1 MTISK
6 KFNRLSKNAKSEIS
20 DQNNKSKK
28 ITATMSLIAA
38 NNRGDDNTRSTG
50 NGLLEEGKVYKKYD
64 KLLEA
69 AKITRAEML
78 TANATRQQ
86 MYEYN
91 KDNMQQHLTTDTT
104 QLSPSVFSFA
114 TTSTKP
120 TTIITATITATTTT
134 TTTTTTTAIAATS
147 APATKIISDR
157 KNTHSWRFDRVI
169 DGISDVIKSGR
180 DDENDDGLLRRLDD
194 SKNRWQISNPP
205 SPPYHY
211 MTSKAFDDVSDRYFL
226 SNAFPAKANANILP
240 STSVATILPTFVS
253 VSTRL
258 LPAIQSATNVSV
270 PMQQQKQSLLSQ
282 SKSTSSEL
290 LLPPDDD
297 SYSVSVSPS
306 HLNTV
311 SSSASSSSYYQHP
324 LSSSSNSSAYLTTPS
339 ASASA
344 TASTSP
350 SPSSLFCNCC
360 NNFIA
365 RCCFGSPF
373 VKAVNVRRCVL
384 ALFAITVMTIFY
396 YTHYVDTGVFVGL
409 IQRDTRPTPIVNCR
423 MTSGKHARG
432 ISPAPDHRTEA
443 GLRIDPKVLVF
454 VETTYSQL
462 GRNISELLVYN
473 RIKYKIEVAGKSL
486 PSLTNLDK
494 GRYGVIVFENLDKY
508 LHMDKW
514 NRELLDKYCREYSVG
529 VIGFVSPSEETLVAA
544 QLRGFPV
551 FVHTNLRLRDASL
564 NPASPVLRLTRA
576 GETAWGALPGDDW
589 AVFQH
594 NHSTYEP
601 IEWAQRNSQDYPS
614 DSGGQVHLPLTTV
627 LQDHGQLDGI
637 KRILFGSN
645 LHFWLHRLLFLD
657 ALSYL
662 SHGQLSLSLERMILV
677 DIDDIF
683 VGEKGTRLRPDD
695 VRALIATQK
704 IIASMVPGFRFNLG
718 FSGKYHHHGTHE
730 ENLGDDFLLQNVH
743 EFTWFSHMWKH
754 QQPHLYDNITLLIS
768 EMQLNHAF
776 AEDHNIPTTS
786 GYSISPHHSGVY
798 PAHEILYEAWQKVW
812 NIKVTSTEEYPHL
825 RPARLRRGFIHRN
838 IMVLPR
844 QTCGLFT
851 HTMYIDRYPGGR
863 DKLDESI
870 QGGELFQTIVY
881 NPINIFMTHMSNYGS
896 DRLALYTFQSVIKF
910 LQCWTNLKL
919 ASAPPIQLAEMYF
932 RLHPEEVDPVWGNP
946 CDDPRHRKIWS
957 KSKNCD
963 SLPKFLVI
971 GPQKTGTTALYTFL
985 SMHSSIASNVP
996 SPDSFEEI
1004 QFFNGKNYYR
1014 GLDWYMDFFPMD
1026 TNASTIRYMF
1036 EKSATY
1042 FDGETVPKRAHA
1054 LLPHAKIVT
1063 ILISPAKRA
1072 YSWYQHQRAHSDAIA
1087 NNYSFYQVITAADTA
1102 PKALRDLRNRCLNP
1116 GKYAQYL
1123 ERWLSYYTAQQ
1134 LHIIDGEQLRL
1145 NPVDVMNDLQRF
1157 LKIQPAFDYS
1167 NRLRYDIKKGFYCQI
1182 VNEKRN
1188 KCLGKSKGRQ
1198 YPPMDERSAKLLQRY
1213 YLSHN
1218 TALVK
1223 LMKKLGARPIPQWL
1237 KDDLSTGT

>member
-1 MTISK
+1 
-6 KFNRLSKNAKSEIS
+6 
-20 DQNNKSKK
+20 
-28 ITATMSLIAA
+28 
-38 NNRGDDNTRSTG
+38 
-50 NGLLEEGKVYKKYD
+50 
-64 KLLEA
+64 
-69 AKITRAEML
+69 
-78 TANATRQQ
+78 
-86 MYEYN
+86 
-91 KDNMQQHLTTDTT
+91 
-104 QLSPSVFSFA
+104 
-114 TTSTKP
+114 
-120 TTIITATITATTTT
+120 
-134 TTTTTTTAIAATS
+134 
-147 APATKIISDR
+147 
-157 KNTHSWRFDRVI
+157 
-169 DGISDVIKSGR
+169 
-180 DDENDDGLLRRLDD
+180 
-194 SKNRWQISNPP
+194 
-205 SPPYHY
+205 
-211 MTSKAFDDVSDRYFL
+211 
-226 SNAFPAKANANILP
+226 
-240 STSVATILPTFVS
+240 
-253 VSTRL
+253 
-258 LPAIQSATNVSV
+258 
-270 PMQQQKQSLLSQ
+270 
-282 SKSTSSEL
+282 
-290 LLPPDDD
+290 
-297 SYSVSVSPS
+297 
-306 HLNTV
+306 
-311 SSSASSSSYYQHP
+311 
-324 LSSSSNSSAYLTTPS
+324 
-339 ASASA
+339 
-344 TASTSP
+344 
-350 SPSSLFCNCC
+350 
-360 NNFIA
+360 
-365 RCCFGSPF
+365 
-373 VKAVNVRRCVL
+373 
-384 ALFAITVMTIFY
+384 
-396 YTHYVDTGVFVGL
+396 
-409 IQRDTRPTPIVNCR
+409 
-423 MTSGKHARG
+423 
-432 ISPAPDHRTEA
+432 
-443 GLRIDPKVLVF
+443 
-454 VETTYSQL
+454 
-462 GRNISELLVYN
+462 
-473 RIKYKIEVAGKSL
+473 YKIEVAGKSL

-529 VIGFVSPSEETLVAA
+529 IVGFVSPSEETLVAA
-544 QLRGFPV
+544 QLKGFPL

-589 AVFQH
+589 TVFQH

-601 IEWAQRNSQDYPS
+601 VEWAQRNSQDYPS
-614 DSGGQVHLPLTTV
+614 DAGGQVHLPLSTV
-627 LQDHGQLDGI
+627 LQDHGQYDGI
-637 KRILFGSN
+637 KRIFFGSS
-645 LHFWLHRLLFLD
+645 LKFWLHRLLFLD

-662 SHGQLSLSLERMILV
+662 SHGQLSLNLERMILV

-695 VRALIATQK
+695 VRALVATQK
-704 IIASMVPGFRFNLG
+704 IIAGMVPGFRFNLG
-718 FSGKYHHHGTHE
+718 FSGKYYHHGTRE
-730 ENLGDDFLLQNVH
+730 ENLGDDFLLQNVQ
-743 EFTWFSHMWKH
+743 EFNWFSHMWKH
-754 QQPHLYDNITLLIS
+754 QQPHLYDNVTLLMS

-776 AEDHNIPTTS
+776 AVEHNIPTDS

-798 PAHEILYEAWQKVW
+798 PAHEILYEAWKKVW
-812 NIKVTSTEEYPHL
+812 HIKVTSTEEYPHL

-932 RLHPEEVDPVWGNP
+932 RLHPEEVDPIWGNP

-957 KSKNCD
+957 KTKSCD

-985 SMHSSIASNVP
+985 SMHSGIVSNIP
-996 SPDSFEEI
+996 SPDTYEEV
-1004 QFFNGKNYYR
+1004 QFFNGNNYYK
-1014 GLDWYMDFFPMD
+1014 GLDWYMDFFPAEVN
-1026 TNASTIRYMF
+1026 TTVAPNSSPRYIF

-1042 FDGETVPKRAHA
+1042 FDGEMVPKRAHA
-1054 LLPHAKIVT
+1054 LLPHSKIVT

-1072 YSWYQHQRAHSDAIA
+1072 YSWYQHQRAHGDTIA
-1087 NNYSFYQVITAADTA
+1087 NNYSFYQVITASDSA
-1102 PKALRDLRNRCLNP
+1102 PKSLRDLRNRCLNP
-1116 GKYAQYL
+1116 GKYAQHL
-1123 ERWLSYYTAQQ
+1123 ERWLSYYPAQQ

-1167 NRLRYDIKKGFYCQI
+1167 NQLRYDVKKGFFCQV

-1223 LMKKLGARPIPQWL
+1223 LLKKLGARPIPQWL